1 MRTDFKQ
8 YKDTLTNWGKG
19 QSDRASHAIALG
31 DRMRDQRQWHK
42 AAEHYREALNEAS
55 DNQPIWVQYGHALK
69 ESGQFLA
76 SEEAYRQAVQL
87 QPSDSDAHLQLGHCF
102 KVKGDFIAAAD
113 CYLQALRVD
122 PDNRF
127 ANLELKHFGWTAAEL
142 ALQVDQGSPET
153 ALLQMQ
159 NFKPVPVACPNYY
172 EATFGDV
179 AALVATGMI
188 ASAEQHFDLYGYKQG
203 RDILATFTDTKAKA
217 AFILCPSFFKR
228 CGIGEHSRYLAQS
241 IAMSGLTTYPIRST
255 ADLTNYR
262 DDQLRDAVLIV
273 NHGPG
278 LFDGYNPELS
288 EGEATIDLLTNL
300 RSYFVSHNI
309 RPILFMHSLLDRD
322 NTVMF
327 PRQQVSLEF
336 PIPVVT
342 TIEAAARTFNIPR
355 VEHGMQPIAL
365 PAPPTKAARARDLP
379 TIGFF
384 GFFQW
389 GGKNFDALFNVAQK
403 IKAKLVGSVATGD
416 EEQVNFLK
424 GVIGEKGIRCDIGT
438 GWVEDSELALRLNEA
453 DYYYLPQHDYD
464 HWNNSGTARFVMN
477 FARPVIVPPHN
488 PFLDLRAFVIFAEDD
503 DLPQVMAHLR
513 SANHYDHA
521 SKRVAEYGKAHAMPD
536 EMARL
541 ARVPHDIAV
550 ASGTANFFDINRTCA
565 AELLYLNLSQFKA
578 RVDHVLPG
586 NDADLKSVAATAER
600 RTEIVRLQ
608 QRDPASFAN
617 DHPVVLP
624 LQYWREH
631 YEIGDLVFEDRLDS
645 FYAACRAI
653 LKREPDLH
661 DFVRFHS
668 GYAGNGEQPAANFA
682 EHALRLTARLMGAGH
697 TLEFAN
703 QVRLY
708 HHGRRLDAGDL
719 ADSALAGE
727 LLARHEETQRLL
739 GPIAGAT
746 PITPDCAFYNI
757 VQMLP
762 CAADV
767 LNELLNSAASKL
779 TVKPDFAMVAG
790 AQSPFQRLLAISGC
804 LSSVGLSLS
813 DVFVTDK
820 PTVRPVDVT
829 RKRYS
834 LGEFWLLDG
843 DYFLFEA
850 VTCLLKR
857 APLAAELY
865 LLDDISRQAGRIGVL
880 RHLLALPA
888 CQAEIVDLASCDEDR
903 LQSDTIVCA
912 QIATELRSVHAGGW
926 DQRNAYLEAVRNNN
940 RLWLNIKRQRDRIY
954 SQAGERVEVIE
965 AAAKGLRPH

>member
-1 MRTDFKQ
+1 MKNDLKQ
-8 YKDTLTNWGKG
+8 YKDTLASWSKG
-19 QSDRASHAIALG
+19 QSDRTNNAILLG
-31 DRMRDQRQWHK
+31 NRMRDQRQWHK
-42 AAEHYREALNEAS
+42 AAEHYREALDEAPG
-55 DNQPIWVQYGHALK
+55 NQPIWVQYGHALK
-69 ESGQFLA
+69 ESGQLPTA
-76 SEEAYRQAVQL
+76 EEAYRQAVQL
-87 QPSDSDAHLQLGHCF
+87 QPGDSDAHLQFGHCL
-102 KVKGDFIAAAD
+102 KVKGNFIAAAD
-113 CYLQALRVD
+113 CYLQALQVD
-122 PDNRF
+122 PANRY
-127 ANLELKHFGWTAAEL
+127 AKLELEHFGWTAAEL
-142 ALQVDQGSPET
+142 APLGGKSVSAGAPVT
-153 ALLQMQ
+153 GAH
-159 NFKPVPVACPNYY
+159 FKPVPVSCPQDY

-179 AALVATGMI
+179 ATLIATGMI
-188 ASAEQHFDLYGYKQG
+188 DSAEQHFDLYGYKQG
-203 RDILATFTDTKAKA
+203 RDILATFTQTQPSA

-255 ADLTNYR
+255 ADLANYS

-300 RSYFVSHNI
+300 RRYFASHNL
-309 RPILFMHSLLDRD
+309 RPIMFMHSLLDRD

-327 PRQQVSLEF
+327 PRQQMSLEF
-336 PIPVVT
+336 PIPVMT
-342 TIEAAARTFNIPR
+342 TIEAAARVFNIPR

-365 PAPPTKAARARDLP
+365 PAPPAKPANARDLP

-403 IKAKLVGSVATGD
+403 IKAKLVGSVATGG

-424 GVIGEKGIRCDIGT
+424 GVISEKGIRCDIGT
-438 GWVEDSELALRLNEA
+438 GWVDDSELALRLNEA

-513 SANHYDHA
+513 SADHYDRA
-521 SKRVAEYGKAHAMPD
+521 SQRVAEYGNAHAMPD
-536 EMARL
+536 EMAQL
-541 ARVPHDIAV
+541 ARVPHDIAI
-550 ASGTANFFDINRTCA
+550 ACGTANFFDTNRSCA
-565 AELLYLNLSQFKA
+565 AELLHLDLSKFRA
-578 RVDHVLPG
+578 RVDHVSPG
-586 NDADLKSVAATAER
+586 NGADLKSVAATAER
-600 RTEIVRLQ
+600 RAEIARLQ

-631 YEIGDLVFEDRLDS
+631 YEISDLVFEDQLDT

-661 DFVRFHS
+661 DFVRFHP
-668 GYAGNGEQPAANFA
+668 GYAANGEQAPANFA
-682 EHALRLTARLMGAGH
+682 EHGQRLIARLMQAGH
-697 TLEFAN
+697 ALEFAS

-708 HHGRRLDAGDL
+708 HHGRRLNAGDL
-719 ADSALAGE
+719 ADPALAGE
-727 LLARHEETQRLL
+727 LLSRHQETQRLL
-739 GPIAGAT
+739 GPMAGAT

-762 CAADV
+762 CPANV
-767 LNELLNSAASKL
+767 LNELLHSAISRLA
-779 TVKPDFAMVAG
+779 VAPDFAMVAG
-790 AQSPFQRLLAISGC
+790 AQGPFQRLLAISGC

-813 DVFVTDK
+813 DVFVIDK

-829 RKRYS
+829 RKHYS
-834 LGEFWLLDG
+834 PGEFWLLDG

-865 LLDDISRQAGRIGVL
+865 LLDDISRQAGKIGVL
-880 RHLLALPA
+880 SHLLALPA
-888 CQAEIVDLASCDEDR
+888 SQAEIVDLATWDEDR
-903 LQSDTIVCA
+903 LHCDTIACT
-912 QIATELRSVHAGGW
+912 QIARELRSVHAGGW

-940 RLWLNIKRQRDRIY
+940 RLWLNIMRQRDRFY
-954 SQAGERVEVIE
+954 SQSGERVKVITS
-965 AAAKGLRPH
+965 AVAGLRAV